1 MVNRQK
7 CFISF
12 PESKA
17 ASAMRANPG
26 RESIDKGIRQDKKI
40 CPDCGVQMVRLGSC
54 FSCPACGYGGC
65 S

>member
-1 MVNRQK
+1 MINKRR

-17 ASAMRANPG
+17 APAVAVNPG
-26 RESIDKGIRQDKKI
+26 RENFDKDMRQDKNI

-54 FSCPACGYGGC
+54 FSCPSCGYGGC
-65 S
+65 G